1 MNRILKALGA
11 FALTLVLV
19 LSLAATGLCAAAL
32 ERSEEVQASAAGY
45 LVILKDPE
53 EVVSESGDEEAALF
67 GLEATLFAAQ
77 SEREELIP
85 LAEEMG
91 IYKTDDLDSIQN
103 LVWSDQV
110 ELIEPDYEAQLF
122 ELDIDHPADP
132 NDDYFQ
138 SHYQFNLTD
147 IHAQSAWDAGL
158 TGEGVTV
165 AVIDSGLN
173 VDHLD
178 VPTKVGRGRYYF
190 YREEAGGRYHFTING
205 VTKDYNYYSNDNI
218 SDNKGH
224 GTMVSGIIAA
234 STNNAVTG
242 GYKGGIAGIA
252 PNVTLMPVRCF
263 TSTPGHLGGY
273 TSNLISGINYAV
285 DNGADIINM
294 SWGLASESAA
304 LKKTINNAATAG
316 CILIAAAGN
325 DGDFTPQ
332 YPAAW
337 PNVIS
342 VGSTNKQGGLSDFS
356 QRTETVDICAP
367 GGTLGGQQIYSLW
380 YTSKDGIGKGDGTS
394 FSAPL
399 VAGAAALLKERDPSM
414 TQADFLA
421 LLRDTSDLDRIA
433 AADRPYAGYGL
444 LNLKKL
450 LTATGHSGAM
460 LRYGEGSAVTIRAAH
475 FPTADENAGSYALV
489 MIGAYNPA
497 GHLLDSRMAISD
509 MAAGYGAFSL
519 TATFQNP
526 EAATLK
532 AYFLDSAT
540 LVPLGQ
546 PVEVTIA
553 Q

>member
-1 MNRILKALGA
+1 MNRIVKALGA
-11 FALTLVLV
+11 FALTLTLIFT
-19 LSLAATGLCAAAL
+19 LAATGLCAAAQ
-32 ERSEEVQASAAGY
+32 EPESELSAAGY
-45 LVILKDPE
+45 LVVLKEPE
-53 EVVSESGDEEAALF
+53 EAVSEDGEDAAALF
-67 GLEATLFAAQ
+67 GLQATLFAAEA
-77 SEREELIP
+77 EREDLIP

-91 IYKTDDLDSIQN
+91 IYKADGLDDIQN
-103 LVWSDQV
+103 LVWSGQV
-110 ELIEPDYEAQLF
+110 ELVEPDYEAQLF
-122 ELDIDHPADP
+122 ELDINDPANP

-147 IHAQSAWDAGL
+147 INAQSAWDAGL

-190 YREEAGGRYHFTING
+190 YREEEDGRYTFNG
-205 VTKDYNYYSNDNI
+205 KKYNYYSNDNI
-218 SDNKGH
+218 TDNVGH

-234 STNNAVTG
+234 NTNNRSSSYT
-242 GYKGGIAGIA
+242 GGIAGIA
-252 PNVTLMPVRCF
+252 PNVTIMPVRCF
-263 TSTPGHLGGY
+263 TSTKGHLGGY

-285 DNGADIINM
+285 TNGADIINM
-294 SWGLASESAA
+294 SWGIASESNA

-325 DGDFTPQ
+325 DGSSTPQ
-332 YPAAW
+332 YPAAY

-342 VGSTNKQGGLSDFS
+342 VGSTNKLGGLSNFS
-356 QRTETVDICAP
+356 QRTETVNICAP

-399 VAGAAALLKERDPSM
+399 VAGAAALLKEHDPSM
-414 TQADFLA
+414 TQADFMA
-421 LLRDTSDLDRIA
+421 LLRDNSDLDRIA
-433 AADRPYAGYGL
+433 AADRPYAGYGMID
-444 LNLKKL
+444 LKKL
-450 LTATGHSGAM
+450 LTATGHTGAM
-460 LRYGEGSAVTIRAAH
+460 LRYGENSAVTIRAAH
-475 FPTADENAGSYALV
+475 FPAADEGAGHYALV

-497 GHLLDSRMAISD
+497 GHLLDSRIAISD
-509 MAAGYGAFSL
+509 LAAGYGAYSL